1 MKEKLHIAG
10 YLTTERLTN
19 ALEFGVPQDRE
30 RILLFGIRSQVL
42 GDKRKCQVFDAEFP
56 WVSYSQYSLE
66 QIKAIHWPD
75 MDDFHENGKISLPKD
90 IIEELTVEYWFD
102 KNKVNEHPN
111 ANSFFIPRD
120 GLSKMK
126 AIKEGDASRKSY
138 KRLHRWRYSP
148 TAAYGNNEVHLHPYK
163 IRRIS
168 VSEALAI
175 QSLPREFELPKDM
188 SLSDMF
194 KTVGNGV
201 PYLLAFGVAKSIQD
215 YLYINGILDV

>member
-1 MKEKLHIAG
+1 MGNKMVGFIGGPPCPDFSVGGKNRGKDGENGKLSSAYIDLIIEMKPDFFLFENVKGLWRTARHREFFEELKEKLHIAG

-126 AIKEGDASRKSY
+126 AIKEGDASRKR
-138 KRLHRWRYSP
+138 K
-148 TAAYGNNEVHLHPYK
+148 NCD
-163 IRRIS
+163 IR
-168 VSEALAI
+168 
-175 QSLPREFELPKDM
+175 
-188 SLSDMF
+188 
-194 KTVGNGV
+194 
-201 PYLLAFGVAKSIQD
+201 
-215 YLYINGILDV
+215 